1 MSSAPE
7 KRHTV
12 RVLAAAGIS
21 TRRACSLVGTSRSW
35 LVYEAKPKDDGEL
48 LAAIGEIRMRKPRWG
63 VRRTH
68 RQLGRRGLLVNRKRI
83 ERIWREHGLAVPKR
97 RRRRKVR
104 TGAGVPLSSA
114 YPGHVWTYDIV
125 YDAVASGRRM
135 KVLTVVDEF
144 TRVALAVH
152 GARSITARAVKGV
165 LIDLF
170 ERHGAPAVMRSD
182 NGGEF
187 VALEVVD
194 WLEEGGTGTFHI
206 APGKPWQNGFGESF
220 NGRLRDEC
228 LNEHEFWS
236 LEHARVLLER
246 FRVEYNTEHLHS
258 SLDYMTP
265 EEYAAAVLSR
275 RERSAALS
283 KTVLGGPGSGST
295 VLMIAP
301 LMDRLSADDRSRT
314 AYLRSQLKTPPRCL
328 RPVPCA
334 AAAPPSNRRSEPSHA
349 APRRGCA

>member
-1 MSSAPE
+1 MSGAPE

-21 TRRACSLVGTSRSW
+21 TRRACALVGTSRSH
-35 LVYEAKPKDDGEL
+35 LAYEARSKDDAEL
-48 LAAIGEIRMRKPRWG
+48 LAAIADIRRRKPRWG

-68 RQLGRRGLLVNRKRI
+68 RQLRRRGHAVNRKRI

-104 TGAGVPLSSA
+104 SGAGVPVAAA
-114 YPGHVWTYDIV
+114 YRNHVWTYDIV
-125 YDAVASGRRM
+125 YDAVASGRTM

-152 GARSITARAVKGV
+152 GGHSITARTVKGI
-165 LIDLF
+165 LAELF

-187 VALEVVD
+187 IASEVVD
-194 WLEEGGTGTFHI
+194 WLEETGTETFHI

-220 NGRLRDEC
+220 NSRLRDEC

-236 LEHARVLLER
+236 LKHARVLLER

-258 SLDYMTP
+258 SLGYLTP
-265 EEYAAAVLSR
+265 EEYAAAQPVG
-275 RERSAALS
+275 AA
-283 KTVLGGPGSGST
+283 
-295 VLMIAP
+295 
-301 LMDRLSADDRSRT
+301 
-314 AYLRSQLKTPPRCL
+314 
-328 RPVPCA
+328 
-334 AAAPPSNRRSEPSHA
+334 
-349 APRRGCA
+349 